1 MKDMRHFLRR
11 TKSIVRRG
19 LVSRESTAKL
29 ETLAMEILAQ
39 PASSARQSQTLAT
52 YVPRWVGVSSAT
64 LNLFDRC
71 LPFPLNASRTP
82 DTVGK
87 KEIETYAAVISALP
101 IKTLVISGGDP
112 FALTLLKE
120 LRLRRPD
127 IDGRLLWHSNFLQM
141 GEEHDWERFKLWL
154 DAAHK
159 GHVSR
164 FGVVKKGLDDFLNDF
179 GVPSVFVQNRVRTVP
194 DAPRDYTSG
203 RDRVGMWL
211 SGSSSYRKLPYNVL
225 CGLRLLDGITLT
237 GAGFDGRALSLIK
250 ELGLRHDT
258 LEQEPIPRS
267 ELIARMPTTALSLY
281 VTISECMPM
290 LPLESI
296 AVGVPCLIGASS
308 HFLKDD
314 HELADIYVVEQ
325 MAEPLSIARKIRHAL
340 DVGERMFPKL
350 SDYVQRWNA
359 HSVNTVEEFLA

>member
-1 MKDMRHFLRR
+1 
-11 TKSIVRRG
+11 
-19 LVSRESTAKL
+19 
-29 ETLAMEILAQ
+29 
-39 PASSARQSQTLAT
+39 
-52 YVPRWVGVSSAT
+52 
-64 LNLFDRC
+64 
-71 LPFPLNASRTP
+71 
-82 DTVGK
+82 VGK

-112 FALTLLKE
+112 FTLTLLKE
-120 LRLRRPD
+120 VRQRRPD

-164 FGVVKKGLDDFLNDF
+164 FGVVKKGLSDFLNDF
-179 GVPSVFVQNRVRTVP
+179 GVPSVFVQNSVRTVRG
-194 DAPRDYTSG
+194 APRDYTSA

-225 CGLRLLDGITLT
+225 CSLRLLDGITLT
-237 GAGFDGRALSLIK
+237 GAGFDDRALSLIK

-258 LEQEPIPRS
+258 VEQEPIPRS
-267 ELIARMPTTALSLY
+267 ELMARMPTTALSLY

-314 HELADIYVVEQ
+314 PELADIYVVDQ
-325 MAEPLSIARKIRHAL
+325 MAEPLSIASKIRQAL
-340 DVGERMFPKL
+340 DVGKRMFPRL

-359 HSVNTVEEFLA
+359 QSVNTVEEFLA